1 MKYDIAYKILLI
13 LAVITASNPL
23 ALATGE
29 SVSVVTFTVAPGSD
43 VTVPLVI
50 GNANLVAGG
59 SINLTF
65 NPAIINAVGV
75 SSGDLLGLPP
85 VFNIDNTKGYV
96 SVAVVSSR
104 AVGTTTATLANI
116 TFRGVSAGT
125 TSLSLISASL
135 NTENGSLITPTIS
148 SGSITVNGEGSSS
161 ITSVTIIPTNT
172 SASNEINITVAINN
186 PGASFNGRV
195 EGNVWSP
202 SGTGKYLG
210 WKNVAIP
217 SGASTVT
224 IIGPAGGE
232 ESSYRTYNAGTY
244 LYDVYLENVD
254 KGQVYTNPTD
264 SKTGVPFTV
273 GAAASVY
280 MSNIVLSASPTVGS
294 VMTLKV
300 TISNPTA
307 SAFTGS
313 MDANIWDSVR
323 GYVLTPQPIS
333 IAAGG
338 STTLIF
344 SYTPVNHGL
353 HSYDFFMVSD
363 MNMSDMNTKVPWGFS
378 CMDYVAGIGFT
389 VV

>member
-1 MKYDIAYKILLI
+1 MKYDITYKILLI
-13 LAVITASNPL
+13 FAVIIASNPL

-29 SVSVVTFTVAPGSD
+29 SVSVVTFKVAPGSD

-59 SINLTF
+59 SIKLIF

-85 VFNIDNTKGYV
+85 VFNIDNTSGYV
-96 SVAVVSSR
+96 SVAVVSSQ

-135 NTENGSLITPTIS
+135 NTETGSLINTTIS
-148 SGSITVNGEGSSS
+148 SGSITVNGEVSSS
-161 ITSVTIIPTNT
+161 ITSVTITPTNP

-210 WKNVAIP
+210 WENVVIP

-224 IIGPAGGE
+224 IIGPAGGG

-244 LYDVYLENVD
+244 LYDVFLENVD
-254 KGQVYTNPTD
+254 QGQVYLNPTD
-264 SKTGVPFTV
+264 SKKGMPFIV
-273 GAAASVY
+273 GPPKRVF
-280 MSNIVLSASPTVGS
+280 MRNIVLSASPTVGS
-294 VMTLKV
+294 VMTLNV
-300 TISNPTA
+300 TIFNPTE
-307 SAFTGS
+307 SAFTGT

-323 GYVLTPQPIS
+323 GYVLIPQYIS

-338 STTLIF
+338 STTLTF

-363 MNMSDMNTKVPWGFS
+363 I
-378 CMDYVAGIGFT
+378 CLL
-389 VV
+389 